1 MNNEKMEM
9 LVDNLSEQI
18 NDIFEFLREMQ
29 NDADCVYT
37 FLDNINASLE
47 RVAGNDF
54 DDYACKAYRT
64 IKANA
69 TTKDLLLEGAL
80 GLSGET
86 GEVVDIIKKDVYHGH
101 SLVNESGKFVIDQLD
116 RDKLIHEL
124 GDVLWY
130 VNEIAWA
137 IGAPLSEIA
146 NKNIEKLKNRYPE
159 GFSSEA
165 SKNRTC

>member
-1 MNNEKMEM
+1 MNNEDINTMVNK
-9 LVDNLSEQI
+9 LSEQT
-18 NDIFEFLREMQ
+18 NDIIEFLSGLQ
-29 NDADCVYT
+29 DDVDYFAN
-37 FLDNINASLE
+37 FLDNISVSLE
-47 RVAGNDF
+47 RLTGNAIDE
-54 DDYACKAYRT
+54 YACKAYRT

-69 TTKDLLLEGAL
+69 TTKDLLIEGSL

-86 GEVVDIIKKDVYHGH
+86 GEVIDIIKKYIYHGH
-101 SLVNESGKFVIDQLD
+101 SLVNETGSTKMSKED
-116 RDKLIHEL
+116 RDKLIYEL

-130 VNEIAWA
+130 VNQIAYA

-146 NKNIEKLKNRYPE
+146 NKNIEKLQKRYPE

>member
-9 LVDNLSEQI
+9 MVDNLSEQI

-29 NDADCVYT
+29 NDADLLYT
-37 FLDNINASLE
+37 FLDNINVAIE
-47 RVAGNDF
+47 RLGGNAIDE
-54 DDYACKAYRT
+54 YACKAYRT
-64 IKANA
+64 IKPNA

-86 GEVVDIIKKDVYHGH
+86 GEVVDIIKKAVYHGH
-101 SLVNESGKFVIDQLD
+101 AVTNETGSCKLSKED
-116 RDKLIHEL
+116 RDKLIDEL

-130 VNEIAWA
+130 TNLIAYSV
-137 IGAPLSEIA
+137 GAPLSEIA
-146 NKNIEKLKNRYPE
+146 DHNIKKLKNRYPE